1 MAEASRRAARPAARG
16 GASNALFVVAAAE
29 RPPLELLGA
38 ADELTIHFPWG
49 SLLRGALALD
59 RAAAGGIA
67 ALIKPC
73 GRLTTLVSITDRDG
87 LGLTPIDEPG
97 AADALADGWNAHG
110 LRLEAI
116 CPATDADVAATRS
129 SWAGRLGVG
138 RARPA
143 WRLTFVKAT
152 MPRAPDDVPARGR

>member
-1 MAEASRRAARPAARG
+1 M
-16 GASNALFVVAAAE
+16 AAAE
-29 RPPLELLGA
+29 RPPQELLGV

-49 SLLRGALALD
+49 SLLHGALALD

-67 ALIKPC
+67 ALIKPR
-73 GRLTTLVSITDRDG
+73 GRLTILISLTDRDG
-87 LGLTPIDEPG
+87 LGLTAMDDPT
-97 AADALADGWNAHG
+97 AADALAARWNAHG

-129 SWAGRLGVG
+129 SWARRLGVG

-143 WRLTFVKAT
+143 WRLAFVKAT
-152 MPRAPDDVPARGR
+152 TPGAAG

>member
-16 GASNALFVVAAAE
+16 RAPNALFVVAAAE
-29 RPPLELLGA
+29 RPPLELLGV

-49 SLLRGALALD
+49 SLLRGALAID

-67 ALIKPC
+67 ALIKPS
-73 GRLTTLVSITDRDG
+73 GRLTILVSLTDRDG

-97 AADALADGWNAHG
+97 ATDALADRWKAYG

-129 SWAGRLGVG
+129 SWARRLGVG

-143 WRLTFVKAT
+143 WRLAFIKAT
-152 MPRAPDDVPARGR
+152 LPKAAG